1 MRRRGIS
8 LAELMVAIAILAFL
22 LTGLYL
28 ILVAGA
34 GYFRKGSVAA
44 TVHQQA
50 RLGLRKLT
58 VEIENSQTQS
68 IYAADA
74 PVPYLIMPSA
84 DAPRPAQAGQWTLT
98 AGRLTWQKWVCFW
111 LDNDQLVR
119 AELVV
124 PPLPAEDLPVPAD
137 PDYPAFG
144 DFSAAPREVLARHI
158 YDLDFTVDSALGG
171 GPTVALRVVARQATA
186 SDKATEVV
194 LQNRVYPRNT
204 R

>member
-1 MRRRGIS
+1 MAS
-8 LAELMVAIAILAFL
+8 
-22 LTGLYL
+22 
-28 ILVAGA
+28 
-34 GYFRKGSVAA
+34 

-58 VEIENSQTQS
+58 VELENSQTQS
-68 IYAADA
+68 IYAADS

-84 DAPRPAQAGQWTLT
+84 DAPRPALPGQWTLT
-98 AGRLTWQKWVCFW
+98 SGRLTWQKWVCFW
-111 LDNDQLVR
+111 LENGQLVR
-119 AELVV
+119 AETVV
-124 PPLPAEDLPVPAD
+124 PPLPAADLPLPAD
-137 PDYPAFG
+137 PDYPAFS
-144 DFSAAPREVLARHI
+144 DFSTAPREVLARQT
-158 YDLDFTVDSALGG
+158 YDLDFTVDTALGG